1 VKHAAELKVA
11 NDFAVA
17 LNIVLNGSDGLKVI
31 FFLSHIKELEST
43 RNIRIE
49 VSQSCDNAIEQLLFF
64 AQCLC
69 FLLIIP
75 ERWIFKDGID
85 FSKAA

>member
-1 VKHAAELKVA
+1 MEHTAELKVA
-11 NDFAVA
+11 NDFAVV
-17 LNIVLNGSDGLKVI
+17 LNIVLNGSNGFKVT

-43 RNIRIE
+43 RNIGIE
-49 VSQSCDNAIEQLLFF
+49 ISQGCDNAIKQLLFF

-85 FSKAA
+85 FSKAT